1 MRSAINLILLAL
13 LVLVFSGCGIDINR
27 NDDGS
32 LTVQATMLEADLQR
46 ELKAA
51 IADPLI
57 QDLTVDFEDGQI
69 NVTGERRR
77 LKSDDI
83 DTIRFQLNLGVD
95 DGHLAVAIS
104 QALLNDIPID
114 EQRVALWNERI
125 ANRLARAG
133 SRNPNSKLQVVT
145 VGSDSVTMVWRR
157 PSPC

>member
-1 MRSAINLILLAL
+1 MKSAINLILLAL

-145 VGSDSVTMVWRR
+145 VGSDSVTMM
-157 PSPC
+157 